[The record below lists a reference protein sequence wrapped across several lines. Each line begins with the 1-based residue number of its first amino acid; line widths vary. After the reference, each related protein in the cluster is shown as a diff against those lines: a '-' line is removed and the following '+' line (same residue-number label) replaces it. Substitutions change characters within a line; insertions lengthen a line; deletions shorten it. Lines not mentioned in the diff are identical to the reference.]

1 LVRRILLQQDPVA
14 KLEISSIRLTR
25 VSIPLTMVHAGSMY
39 VIQKTER
46 TVVELMLENG
56 VTGLGETWG
65 TPDVYALAQ
74 RFARDWLGKN
84 ALDRFALREA
94 ALGKSSYDNRSGRNG
109 LATLAGL
116 DLAAWDAVARSLKM
130 SLAELIG
137 ARKRESI
144 DIVSTLP
151 AAILSRAVSRKELTA
166 HLDVLSNTKLVV
178 EFALEQVRK
187 SGFRSFKLKSAAHSP
202 AWDWKLL
209 NELREAM
216 PRARIRFDP
225 NANYG
230 VATATELCRR
240 LDPLGLEFF
249 EDPTGE
255 LEGIARLKAA
265 VQTPVATN
273 MWVVRDEHL
282 VPAIRRK
289 AVDVVLG
296 DLFMWGGIDPWRRMA
311 RVAHAY
317 GLKPALH
324 SVYETGIATVANL
337 HLAAALSEVEYPN
350 DSGLHFLSS
359 DVLTETQE
367 VKDGAMQLPVGH
379 GLGITLDR
387 AKLEK
392 LALETTEIRA

>member
-1 LVRRILLQQDPVA
+1 VA
-14 KLEISSIRLTR
+14 KLGIASIRLAR

-46 TVVELMLENG
+46 TVIEMALADG
-56 VTGLGETWG
+56 TTGLGETWG
-65 TPDVYALAQ
+65 TPEVYALTQHLAKS
-74 RFARDWLGKN
+74 WLGKD

-94 ALGKSSYDNRSGRNG
+94 TLGRSGYDNRHGRNG
-109 LATLAGL
+109 RAALAGL
-116 DLAAWDAVARSLKM
+116 DLAAWDAVARSMKL

-144 DIVSTLP
+144 DVVSTLP
-151 AAILSRAVSRKELTA
+151 AAILPRAVSRKELTD
-166 HLDVLSNTKLVV
+166 HLDVLANTKLVV
-178 EFALEQVRK
+178 EFAMEQVRK

-209 NELREAM
+209 NELREAL
-216 PRARIRFDP
+216 PAARIRFDP

-230 VATATELCRR
+230 VATAIELCRR

-265 VQTPVATN
+265 VKTPVATN
-273 MWVVRDEHL
+273 MWVVKDEQL

-296 DLFMWGGIDPWRRMA
+296 DLFMWGGIDAWRRMA

-337 HLAAALSEVEYPN
+337 HLASALPEVEYPN
-350 DSGLHFLSS
+350 DAGLHFLSS
-359 DVLTETQE
+359 DVLAEPQE
-367 VKDGAMQLPVGH
+367 VRNGAMQLPAGP
-379 GLGITLDR
+379 GLGVTLDR
-387 AKLEK
+387 RKLEK
-392 LALETTEIRA
+392 LTLESEGPGV

>member
-1 LVRRILLQQDPVA
+1 
-14 KLEISSIRLTR
+14 
-25 VSIPLTMVHAGSMY
+25 MVHAGSMY

-46 TVVELMLENG
+46 TVVEFVLDNG

-74 RFARDWLGKN
+74 RFARELIGKD
-84 ALDRFALREA
+84 ALNRFSFREII
-94 ALGKSSYDNRSGRNG
+94 GKSSYENRFGRNG

-116 DLAAWDAVARSLKM
+116 DLAAWDAAARSLNM
-130 SLAELIG
+130 PLAELIG

-144 DIVSTLP
+144 DVVSTLP
-151 AAILSRAVSRKELTA
+151 AAILPRAVSRKELTD
-166 HLDVLSNTKLVV
+166 HLDVLANTKLVV
-178 EFALEQVRK
+178 GFALEQQRK
-187 SGFRSFKLKSAAHSP
+187 SGFRSFKLKSAAYSP
-202 AWDWKLL
+202 EWDWKLL
-209 NELREAM
+209 NELCEAM
-216 PRARIRFDP
+216 PEARIRFDP

-230 VATATELCRR
+230 AATATELCRR

-265 VQTPVATN
+265 VKTPVATN

-337 HLAAALSEVEYPN
+337 HLASALSEVEYPN

-359 DVLTETQE
+359 DVLTEPQV
-367 VKDGAMQLPVGH
+367 VKDGAMRLPNGP
-379 GLGITLDR
+379 GLGVTLDR
-387 AKLEK
+387 AKLENV
-392 LALETTEIRA
+392 ALESTEIRS

>member
-1 LVRRILLQQDPVA
+1 VA
-14 KLEISSIRLTR
+14 KLGIASVRLTR

-46 TVVELMLENG
+46 TVVELTLENG
-56 VTGLGETWG
+56 VAGLGETWG

-74 RFARDWLGKN
+74 RFAKDLLGKD
-84 ALDRFALREA
+84 ALNRFALKDL
-94 ALGKSSYDNRSGRNG
+94 LGKSTYDNRFGRNG

-116 DLAAWDAVARSLKM
+116 DLAAWDATARSLKM

-137 ARKRESI
+137 ARGRESI
-144 DIVSTLP
+144 DVVSTLP
-151 AAILSRAVSRKELTA
+151 AAILQKAGTRKELTD
-166 HLDVLSNTKLVV
+166 HLDVLANTKLVV

-187 SGFRSFKLKSAAHSP
+187 SGFRSFKLKSAAYSP
-202 AWDWKLL
+202 EWDWKLL
-209 NELREAM
+209 NELREAL
-216 PRARIRFDP
+216 PKARIRFDP

-265 VQTPVATN
+265 VKTPVATN
-273 MWVVRDEHL
+273 MWVVKDEHL

-296 DLFMWGGIDPWRRMA
+296 DLFMWGGIDAWRRMA
-311 RVAHAY
+311 RTAHAY

-337 HLAAALSEVEYPN
+337 HIASALPEVEYPN

-359 DVLTETQE
+359 DVLAKPQV
-367 VKDGAMQLPVGH
+367 VKDGSMRLPPGH
-379 GLGITLDR
+379 GLGVTLDR
-387 AKLEK
+387 ARLEK
-392 LALETTEIRA
+392 VMLETVEIRR

>member
-1 LVRRILLQQDPVA
+1 VA
-14 KLEISSIRLTR
+14 KLGISSIRLTR

-46 TVVELMLENG
+46 TVIELALENG
-56 VTGLGETWG
+56 ITGLGETWG

-74 RFARDWLGKN
+74 RFAKEWIGKD
-84 ALDRFALREA
+84 ALDRIALKEV
-94 ALGKSSYDNRSGRNG
+94 LGKSSYDNRFGRNG

-144 DIVSTLP
+144 DVVCTLP
-151 AAILSRAVSRKELTA
+151 AAMLPKAGSRKDLTA
-166 HLDVLSNTKLVV
+166 HLDVLGNTKRVV
-178 EFALEQVRK
+178 EFALAQARK
-187 SGFRSFKLKSAAHSP
+187 SGFRSFKLKSAAYSP
-202 AWDWKLL
+202 EWDWKLL
-209 NELREAM
+209 NGLHEAM
-216 PRARIRFDP
+216 PQARIRFDP

-230 VATATELCRR
+230 AATATELCRR

-265 VQTPVATN
+265 VKTPVATN
-273 MWVVRDEHL
+273 MWVVKDEHL

-296 DLFMWGGIDPWRRMA
+296 DLFMWGGIDAWRRMA

-337 HLAAALSEVEYPN
+337 HLASALPEVEYPN
-350 DSGLHFLSS
+350 DAGLHFLSS
-359 DVLTETQE
+359 DVLVETQE
-367 VKDGAMQLPVGH
+367 VKDGAMKLPT
-379 GLGITLDR
+379 GLGLGVTLDR
-387 AKLEK
+387 SKLEK
-392 LALETTEIRA
+392 LTLESVEIRR

>member
-1 LVRRILLQQDPVA
+1 
-14 KLEISSIRLTR
+14 
-25 VSIPLTMVHAGSMY
+25 MY

-46 TVVELMLENG
+46 TVVELVLENG
-56 VTGLGETWG
+56 VIGLGETWG
-65 TPDVYALAQ
+65 TPDVYALAR
-74 RFARDWLGKN
+74 RFARDWLGRD
-84 ALDRFALREA
+84 ALDRFALRDV
-94 ALGKSSYDNRSGRNG
+94 LGKSSYDNRFGRNG

-116 DLAAWDAVARSLKM
+116 DLAAWDAVARSLKL

-144 DIVSTLP
+144 DVVSTLP
-151 AAILSRAVSRKELTA
+151 AAILPQAVSRKELTG
-166 HLDVLSNTKLVV
+166 HLDVLANTKLVV
-178 EFALEQVRK
+178 EFALQQVRK
-187 SGFRSFKLKSAAHSP
+187 SGFRSFKLKSAAYSP
-202 AWDWKLL
+202 EWDWKLL

-216 PRARIRFDP
+216 PKARIRFDP

-230 VATATELCRR
+230 AATATELCRR

-265 VQTPVATN
+265 VKTPVATN
-273 MWVVRDEHL
+273 MWIVKDEHL

-296 DLFMWGGIDPWRRMA
+296 DLFMWGGIGPWRRMA

-337 HLAAALSEVEYPN
+337 HLASALSEIEHPN

-359 DVLTETQE
+359 DVLAEPQE
-367 VKDGAMQLPVGH
+367 VKGGAMRLPSGP
-379 GLGITLDR
+379 GLGVSLDR

-392 LALETTEIRA
+392 MTLESTEIRP

>member
-1 LVRRILLQQDPVA
+1 MA
-14 KLEISSIRLTR
+14 KLGIASVRLTR

-46 TVVELMLENG
+46 TVVELTLENG
-56 VTGLGETWG
+56 VAGLGETWG

-74 RFARDWLGKN
+74 RFAKDLLGKD
-84 ALDRFALREA
+84 ALNRFALKDL
-94 ALGKSSYDNRSGRNG
+94 LGKSTYDNRFGRNG

-116 DLAAWDAVARSLKM
+116 DLAAWDATARSLKM

-137 ARKRESI
+137 ARGRESI
-144 DIVSTLP
+144 DVVSTLP
-151 AAILSRAVSRKELTA
+151 AAILQKAGTRKELTD
-166 HLDVLSNTKLVV
+166 HLDVLANTKLVV

-187 SGFRSFKLKSAAHSP
+187 SGFRSFKLKSAAYSP
-202 AWDWKLL
+202 EWDWKLL
-209 NELREAM
+209 NELREAL
-216 PRARIRFDP
+216 PKARIRFDP

-265 VQTPVATN
+265 VKTPVATN
-273 MWVVRDEHL
+273 MWVVKDEHL

-296 DLFMWGGIDPWRRMA
+296 DLFMWGGIDAWRRMA
-311 RVAHAY
+311 RTAHAY

-337 HLAAALSEVEYPN
+337 HIASALPEVEYPN

-359 DVLTETQE
+359 DVLAKPQV
-367 VKDGAMQLPVGH
+367 VKDGSMRLPPGH
-379 GLGITLDR
+379 GLGVTLDR
-387 AKLEK
+387 ARLEK
-392 LALETTEIRA
+392 VMLETVEIRR

>member
-1 LVRRILLQQDPVA
+1 
-14 KLEISSIRLTR
+14 
-25 VSIPLTMVHAGSMY
+25 

-46 TVVELMLENG
+46 TVVELTLDNG
-56 VTGLGETWG
+56 ITGLGETWG

-74 RFARDWLGKN
+74 RFAKDLLGKD
-84 ALDRFALREA
+84 ALNRFALKDL
-94 ALGKSSYDNRSGRNG
+94 LGKSTYDNRFGRNG

-137 ARKRESI
+137 ARKRESV
-144 DIVSTLP
+144 DVVSTLP
-151 AAILSRAVSRKELTA
+151 AAILQKAGTRKDLTD
-166 HLDVLSNTKLVV
+166 HLDVLANTKLVV
-178 EFALEQVRK
+178 GFALEQVRK
-187 SGFRSFKLKSAAHSP
+187 SGFRSFKLKSAAYSP
-202 AWDWKLL
+202 EWDWKLL

-216 PRARIRFDP
+216 PKARIRFDP

-230 VATATELCRR
+230 VATAIDLCRR

-265 VQTPVATN
+265 VKTPVATN
-273 MWVVRDEHL
+273 MWVVKDEHL
-282 VPAIRRK
+282 VPAIRRR

-296 DLFMWGGIDPWRRMA
+296 DLFMWGGIDAWRRMA
-311 RVAHAY
+311 RTAHAY

-337 HLAAALSEVEYPN
+337 HIASALSEVEYPN

-359 DVLTETQE
+359 DVVAEALP
-367 VKDGAMQLPVGH
+367 VVDGKMQLPKGP
-379 GLGITLDR
+379 GLGVTIDQSRL
-387 AKLEK
+387 AKV
-392 LALETTEIRA
+392 ALETVEVR

>member
-1 LVRRILLQQDPVA
+1 
-14 KLEISSIRLTR
+14 
-25 VSIPLTMVHAGSMY
+25 MVHAGSMY

-46 TVVELMLENG
+46 TVIELTLENG

-65 TPDVYALAQ
+65 TPDAYALAQ
-74 RFARDWLGKN
+74 RFAKEVLGKD
-84 ALDRFALREA
+84 ALDRFALREL
-94 ALGKSSYDNRSGRNG
+94 LGKTSYDNRFGRNG
-109 LATLAGL
+109 LAALAGL
-116 DLAAWDAVARSLKM
+116 DLAAWDATARCLKM

-137 ARKRESI
+137 ARSQEYTRRESI
-144 DIVSTLP
+144 DVVSTLP
-151 AAILSRAVSRKELTA
+151 AAILPKAVTRKELTD
-166 HLDVLSNTKLVV
+166 HLDVLANTKLVV

-187 SGFRSFKLKSAAHSP
+187 SGFRSFKLKSAAYSP
-202 AWDWKLL
+202 EWDWKLL

-216 PRARIRFDP
+216 PKARLRFDP

-230 VATATELCRR
+230 AATATALCRR
-240 LDPLGLEFF
+240 LDTLGLEFF

-265 VQTPVATN
+265 VKTPVATN
-273 MWVVRDEHL
+273 MWVVKDEHL

-296 DLFMWGGIDPWRRMA
+296 DLFMWGGIDAWRRMA

-337 HLAAALSEVEYPN
+337 HLASALPEVEYPN
-350 DSGLHFLSS
+350 DSGLHFLAS
-359 DVLTETQE
+359 DVLIEAQE
-367 VKDGAMQLPVGH
+367 VKGGAMKLPTGT
-379 GLGITLDR
+379 GLGVALDR
-387 AKLEK
+387 DKLDK
-392 LALETTEIRA
+392 LTLETTEIRA

>member
-1 LVRRILLQQDPVA
+1 V
-14 KLEISSIRLTR
+14 
-25 VSIPLTMVHAGSMY
+25 
-39 VIQKTER
+39 
-46 TVVELMLENG
+46 
-56 VTGLGETWG
+56 
-65 TPDVYALAQ
+65 LA
-74 RFARDWLGKN
+74 
-84 ALDRFALREA
+84 
-94 ALGKSSYDNRSGRNG
+94 
-109 LATLAGL
+109 
-116 DLAAWDAVARSLKM
+116 
-130 SLAELIG
+130 
-137 ARKRESI
+137 
-144 DIVSTLP
+144 
-151 AAILSRAVSRKELTA
+151 
-166 HLDVLSNTKLVV
+166 NTKLVV
-178 EFALEQVRK
+178 QFAQEQVRK

-216 PRARIRFDP
+216 PETRIRFDP

-255 LEGIARLKAA
+255 LEGIARLRAA
-265 VQTPVATN
+265 VKTPVATN

-296 DLFMWGGIDPWRRMA
+296 DLFMWGGIDAWRRMA
-311 RVAHAY
+311 RVTHAY
-317 GLKPALH
+317 GMKPALH

-359 DVLTETQE
+359 DVVSENLK
-367 VKDGAMQLPVGH
+367 VVDGAMTLPAGP
-379 GLGITLDR
+379 GLGVTLDR
-387 AKLEK
+387 NKLDK
-392 LALETTEIRA
+392 VALETVEIRG

>member
-1 LVRRILLQQDPVA
+1 
-14 KLEISSIRLTR
+14 
-25 VSIPLTMVHAGSMY
+25 MVHAGSMY

-46 TVVELMLENG
+46 TVIELALENG
-56 VTGLGETWG
+56 ITGLGETWG

-74 RFARDWLGKN
+74 RFARELLGKD
-84 ALDRFALREA
+84 ALNRFSFKEI
-94 ALGKSSYDNRSGRNG
+94 LGKSSYDNRFGRNG

-116 DLAAWDAVARSLKM
+116 DLAAWDAVGRSLGM

-137 ARKRESI
+137 GRRKESI
-144 DIVSTLP
+144 EVVCTLP
-151 AAILSRAVSRKELTA
+151 AAMLGKAVSRKELTD
-166 HLDVLSNTKLVV
+166 HLDVLANTKLVV
-178 EFALEQVRK
+178 EFALAQARK
-187 SGFRSFKLKSAAHSP
+187 SGFRSFKLKSAAYSP

-209 NELREAM
+209 NELREAL
-216 PRARIRFDP
+216 PQARIRFDP

-230 VATATELCRR
+230 PATAIDLCRR
-240 LDPLGLEFF
+240 LDSLGLEFF

-265 VQTPVATN
+265 VKTPVATN
-273 MWVVRDEHL
+273 MWVIKDEHL

-296 DLFMWGGIDPWRRMA
+296 DIFMWGGIDALRRMA
-311 RVAHAY
+311 RVTHAY

-337 HLAAALSEVEYPN
+337 HIASALPEVEYPN

-359 DVLTETQE
+359 DVLAEAQE
-367 VKDGAMQLPVGH
+367 VKDGAMRLPPGP
-379 GLGITLDR
+379 GLGVTLDR
-387 AKLEK
+387 AKL
-392 LALETTEIRA
+392 AHVTLESNDIRG

>member
-1 LVRRILLQQDPVA
+1 
-14 KLEISSIRLTR
+14 
-25 VSIPLTMVHAGSMY
+25 MVHAGSMY

-46 TVVELMLENG
+46 TVVELTLENS

-74 RFARDWLGKN
+74 RFARDWLGRDV
-84 ALDRFALREA
+84 LDRVALRDV
-94 ALGKSSYDNRSGRNG
+94 LGKTNYDNRFGRNG
-109 LATLAGL
+109 RATLAGL
-116 DLAAWDAVARSLKM
+116 DLAAWDATARSLKM

-137 ARKRESI
+137 ARSPDSTKRESI
-144 DIVSTLP
+144 DVVSTLP
-151 AAILSRAVSRKELTA
+151 AAILEKAVSRQELTA
-166 HLDVLSNTKLVV
+166 HLDVLSNTRLVV
-178 EFALEQVRK
+178 DFALEQVRK
-187 SGFRSFKLKSAAHSP
+187 SGFRSFKLKSAAYSP
-202 AWDWKLL
+202 EWDWKLL

-216 PRARIRFDP
+216 PKARIRFDP

-230 VATATELCRR
+230 TATAIELCRR

-265 VQTPVATN
+265 VKTPVATN
-273 MWVVRDEHL
+273 MWVVKDEQL

-296 DLFMWGGIDPWRRMA
+296 DLFMWGGIDAWRRMA
-311 RVAHAY
+311 RVVHAY

-337 HLAAALSEVEYPN
+337 HLASALSEVEYPN

-359 DVLTETQE
+359 DVLLEAQE
-367 VKDGAMQLPVGH
+367 VRDGAMTLPAGP
-379 GLGITLDR
+379 GLGVTLDR
-387 AKLEK
+387 NKLEK
-392 LALETTEIRA
+392 VTLESAEIRR

>member
-1 LVRRILLQQDPVA
+1 
-14 KLEISSIRLTR
+14 
-25 VSIPLTMVHAGSMY
+25 MVHAGSMY

-46 TVVELMLENG
+46 TVVEMTLEDG
-56 VTGLGETWG
+56 VTGLGEMWG
-65 TPDVYALAQ
+65 TPEVYALAQ
-74 RFARDWLGKN
+74 RFARELLGRD
-84 ALDRFALREA
+84 ALNRFALKDL
-94 ALGKSSYDNRSGRNG
+94 LGKSSYDNRFGRNG

-144 DIVSTLP
+144 DVVSTLP
-151 AAILSRAVSRKELTA
+151 AAILPKAGSRKDLTD
-166 HLDVLSNTKLVV
+166 HLDVLANTKLVV

-187 SGFRSFKLKSAAHSP
+187 SGFRSFKLKSAAYSP

-216 PRARIRFDP
+216 PQARIRFDP

-230 VATATELCRR
+230 VATAIELCKR

-265 VQTPVATN
+265 VKTPVATN
-273 MWVVRDEHL
+273 MWVVKDEHL

-296 DLFMWGGIDPWRRMA
+296 DLFMWGGIDAWRRMA
-311 RVAHAY
+311 RTAHAY

-337 HLAAALSEVEYPN
+337 HLASALSEVEYPN
-350 DSGLHFLSS
+350 DAGLHFLSS
-359 DVLTETQE
+359 DVVAEALPVAGGQ
-367 VKDGAMQLPVGH
+367 MQLPKGP
-379 GLGITLDR
+379 GLGVTLDPAR
-387 AKLEK
+387 LATV
-392 LALETTEIRA
+392 ALESAEVRA

>member
-1 LVRRILLQQDPVA
+1 MTTLRVVA
-14 KLEISSIRLTR
+14 IRLTR

-46 TVVELMLENG
+46 TVVELTLENG
-56 VTGLGETWG
+56 LTGLGETWG
-65 TPDVYALAQ
+65 TPEVYALAQ
-74 RFARDWLGKN
+74 RFAKDWLGKD
-84 ALDRFALREA
+84 ALERIGLREA
-94 ALGKSSYDNRSGRNG
+94 TLGRSSYDNRFGRNG

-116 DLAAWDAVARSLKM
+116 DLAAWDAAARSLKM

-137 ARKRESI
+137 GRTRESI
-144 DIVSTLP
+144 DVVSTLP
-151 AAILSRAVSRKELTA
+151 AAILPRAVSRKELTG
-166 HLDVLSNTKLVV
+166 HLDLLANTRLVV
-178 EFALEQVRK
+178 QFALEQQRK
-187 SGFRSFKLKSAAHSP
+187 SGFRSFKLKSAAYSP
-202 AWDWKLL
+202 EWDWKLL

-216 PRARIRFDP
+216 PAARIRFDP

-230 VATATELCRR
+230 AATATELCRR
-240 LDPLGLEFF
+240 LDDLGLEFF

-265 VQTPVATN
+265 VKTPVATN

-296 DLFMWGGIDPWRRMA
+296 DLFMWGGIDAWRRMA

-337 HLAAALSEVEYPN
+337 HLASALPEVEYPN
-350 DSGLHFLSS
+350 DAGLHFLSR
-359 DVLTETQE
+359 DVLAEPQL
-367 VKDGAMQLPVGH
+367 VRDGAMRLPSGP
-379 GLGITLDR
+379 GLGVTLDR
-387 AKLEK
+387 SKLEN
-392 LALETTEIRA
+392 LALESVEIRP

>member
-1 LVRRILLQQDPVA
+1 
-14 KLEISSIRLTR
+14 
-25 VSIPLTMVHAGSMY
+25 MVHAGSMY
-39 VIQKTER
+39 VIEKTER
-46 TVVELMLENG
+46 TVIELRLENG

-65 TPDVYALAQ
+65 TPDAYALAQ
-74 RFARDWLGKN
+74 RFAKDWLGKD
-84 ALDRFALREA
+84 ALDRFALREV
-94 ALGKSSYDNRSGRNG
+94 LGKSTYDNRFGRNG
-109 LATLAGL
+109 LAALAGL

-144 DIVSTLP
+144 DVVSTLP
-151 AAILSRAVSRKELTA
+151 AAILPRAVSRKELTD
-166 HLDVLSNTKLVV
+166 HLDVLANTKLVV
-178 EFALEQVRK
+178 QFALDQQRK
-187 SGFRSFKLKSAAHSP
+187 SGFRSFKLKSAAYSP
-202 AWDWKLL
+202 EWDWKLL

-216 PRARIRFDP
+216 PQARIRFDP

-230 VATATELCRR
+230 AATATELCRR
-240 LDPLGLEFF
+240 LDSLGLEFF

-265 VQTPVATN
+265 VKTPVATN
-273 MWVVRDEHL
+273 MWVVKDEHL
-282 VPAIRRK
+282 VPAIRRQ

-296 DLFMWGGIDPWRRMA
+296 DLFMWGGIDAWRRMA

-337 HLAAALSEVEYPN
+337 HLASALPEVEYPN

-359 DVLTETQE
+359 DVLAEPQE
-367 VKDGAMQLPVGH
+367 VKDGAMRLPAGP
-379 GLGITLDR
+379 GLGVTLDLT
-387 AKLEK
+387 KLEK
-392 LALETTEIRA
+392 VTLESAEIRG